1 MRSAEVF
8 LLDSVFLFH
17 CSMAFLKLPVFG
29 HEEMAVRWSY
39 GSIYRFLLSLPHCLL
54 EMRPLLNIQRDPF
67 AQLQGFVTRSF
78 DSCVGW
84 YIINSK
90 NRTRTSDYFTKHLL
104 NLYPGSCIVIY
115 PVELRDGHV
124 WRENECGM
132 LETKKRVRKR
142 AHAHTRYSNMRERCH
157 DAPSKRTNGLV
168 LRRFRFLRNCWFLF
182 LGHFGTFWRNDPSPW
197 LG

>member
-1 MRSAEVF
+1 
-8 LLDSVFLFH
+8 
-17 CSMAFLKLPVFG
+17 
-29 HEEMAVRWSY
+29 
-39 GSIYRFLLSLPHCLL
+39 
-54 EMRPLLNIQRDPF
+54 MRPLLNIQRDPF

-90 NRTRTSDYFTKHLL
+90 NPTRTSDYFTKHLL

-142 AHAHTRYSNMRERCH
+142 AHSIFQYERKMPRRSFQK
-157 DAPSKRTNGLV
+157 DKRTSAETIPIPKESLIPV
-168 LRRFRFLRNCWFLF
+168 PWP
-182 LGHFGTFWRNDPSPW
+182 FWHILEELEPELETEES
-197 LG
+197 